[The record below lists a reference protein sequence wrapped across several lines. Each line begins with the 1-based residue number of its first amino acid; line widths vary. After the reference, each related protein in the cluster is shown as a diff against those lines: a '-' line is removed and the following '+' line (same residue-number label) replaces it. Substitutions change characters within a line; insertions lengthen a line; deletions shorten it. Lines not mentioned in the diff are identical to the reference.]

1 MKTLLTV
8 IALGLA
14 TASAVVAADKP
25 KGQSYI
31 PGLGEF
37 MIAGQMHHAK
47 LWFAGSAG
55 NWDLAAYELDELKEG
70 FDDAA
75 RLYPEHKGIPVGA
88 MIQQNLGP
96 PLAELGKIIDRKD
109 LDDFELSFDRLSAA
123 CNTCHAGAAHEFIR
137 IVRPTQPPATN
148 QVYAPK

>member
-25 KGQSYI
+25 KGESYI

-75 RLYPEHKGIPVGA
+75 RLYPKHKGIPVGA

-96 PLAELGKIIDRKD
+96 PLAELGKVIERKN
-109 LDDFELSFDRLSAA
+109 LDDFERSFDRLSAA
-123 CNTCHAGAAHEFIR
+123 CNTCHAGTAHEFIR

-148 QVYAPK
+148 QIYSPS

>member
-1 MKTLLTV
+1 MKGLLTV
-8 IALGLA
+8 IALGVA

-25 KGQSYI
+25 KGGPYV

-37 MIAGQMHHAK
+37 MMASQMHHAK

-55 NWDLAAYELDELKEG
+55 NWDLAAYELDELREG

-75 RLYPEHKGIPVGA
+75 RLYPKHKDIPVGA
-88 MIQQNLGP
+88 MIQQNLGA
-96 PLAELGKIIDRKD
+96 PLNELGKVIDSKN
-109 LDDFELSFDRLSAA
+109 LDDFKLSFDRLSAA

-137 IVRPTQPPATN
+137 IARPTQPPATN
-148 QVYAPK
+148 QIYTPK

>member
-25 KGQSYI
+25 KGESYI

-47 LWFAGSAG
+47 LWFAGSSG

-75 RLYPEHKGIPVGA
+75 RLHPEHKGIPVGA
-88 MIQQNLGP
+88 MIPQNLGS
-96 PLAELGKIIDRKD
+96 PLAELGKVIDSKK
-109 LDDFELSFDRLSAA
+109 LDDFKLSFDRLSAA

-148 QVYAPK
+148 QIYTPK